1 MQVSV
6 EITSGLGRRL
16 TIGVPAARVEA
27 EVAARLEKAAPATR
41 PPHRPPPVAA
51 KAGWR
56 WLKAVN

>member
-27 EVAARLEKAAPATR
+27 EVAARLEKAAKTVR
-41 PPHRPPPVAA
+41 
-51 KAGWR
+51 
-56 WLKAVN
+56 LKGR